1 MDAENP
7 QPMRKVNAMT
17 EAPRRSVEAAPATGD
32 GESIHGERIRLRAVL
47 LGSLLAL
54 LICLLTPFNNAYLKG
69 TPLGGGQFPLAP
81 FYLLV
86 WMMILTAG
94 LRWVFK
100 GRRFL
105 TGRELLVMW
114 SLMVLLSGISWTG
127 LARTFFINLTAP
139 YHFAT
144 VENRWG
150 DLLQPLL
157 PKGWYPASREAVD
170 GFYNGISGARQM
182 DWFEV
187 GRRIPWGA
195 WAGPLLEWTGF
206 ILLCYFLMICIV
218 SLLSRQGLYNER
230 MNFPLLRVPIM
241 MQEALDEDRLGAFL
255 THRYLLAGLIV
266 PVCLHLINGLSF
278 YNPSIPSIPTL
289 ILAGK
294 FFPKAGLFSGFYK
307 LKIYIYPAFIG
318 FAFLTA
324 KQVSFSL
331 WFFFLAGALL
341 IGLLNVLGI
350 NIPAAALGVT
360 FGATLSRP
368 EETQAIGAYM
378 VFFLFLAWLARFH
391 FLDIF
396 LKAFGRRKDQDPK
409 AEWITSPPAFWGVV
423 AGSIGLVAWCH
434 HYGLPI
440 GAAVLV
446 LIAFFMFTLV
456 AVRVI
461 CQGGITYFTLTAAP
475 LDTVTA
481 LFGSRLLTP
490 VGLVVAAV
498 TQKVLFLDLREALMP
513 ALLHARKVTDGGRN
527 NHTVAIAIAI
537 ALVAGVA
544 VSFVAMLSV
553 AYKFGVREL
562 EMDWATR
569 TTVAVYEN
577 IFSLLESPAEPNRWV
592 LIFIACGAAV
602 MLALVVCYHRFYW
615 WPIHPIG
622 YLTAYSSAM
631 WTLWFSFFLG
641 WACNALCMRY
651 GGTALF
657 KNLRFFF
664 IGMIIGDFLMAGSW
678 AIYGLFSYASY
689 AVLPD

>member
-1 MDAENP
+1 
-7 QPMRKVNAMT
+7 MT
-17 EAPRRSVEAAPATGD
+17 AAAGRSAPSADGQESPA
-32 GESIHGERIRLRAVL
+32 SAERIRLRAVL
-47 LGSLLAL
+47 IGALLAL
-54 LICLLTPFNNAYLKG
+54 GICVLTPFNNAYLKG

-86 WMMILTAG
+86 WMMLVTAA
-94 LRWVFK
+94 LRAVFR

-114 SLMVLLSGISWTG
+114 ALMVLLSGVAWTG

-144 VENRWG
+144 MENRWE
-150 DLLQPLL
+150 DVLQPLL
-157 PKGWYPASREAVD
+157 PKGWYPASREAID
-170 GFYNGISGARQM
+170 GFYNGISGGRQM

-187 GRRIPWGA
+187 LQRIPWDA
-195 WAGPLLEWTGF
+195 WIGPLLEWTGF
-206 ILLCYFLMICIV
+206 ILLCYFVMICIV
-218 SLLSRQGLYNER
+218 SLLSRQPLYNER
-230 MNFPLLRVPIM
+230 MNFPLLRVPLL

-255 THRYLLAGLIV
+255 MHRYLLAGLLV

-278 YNPSIPSIPTL
+278 YNPAIPSIPTL

-341 IGLLNVLGI
+341 TGLLSVLGI

-360 FGATLSRP
+360 FSSTLSRP
-368 EETQAIGAYM
+368 EETQTIGAYL

-391 FLDIF
+391 FLDLF
-396 LKAFGRRKDQDPK
+396 LKAFGRRQDENPQT
-409 AEWITSPPAFWGVV
+409 EWITSQPAFWGLV
-423 AGSIGLVAWCH
+423 AGCVGLVLWCH

-440 GAAVLV
+440 AAGVLV
-446 LIAFFMFTLV
+446 LVAFFLFTLV

-475 LDTVTA
+475 LDALTA
-481 LFGSRLLTP
+481 FFGSRFLTQT
-490 VGLVVAAV
+490 GLVVAAV
-498 TQKVLFLDLREALMP
+498 AQKVLFLDLREALMP
-513 ALLHARKVTDGGRN
+513 ALLHARKVTDGVHN
-527 NHTVAIAIAI
+527 NRRVAIAIM
-537 ALVAGVA
+537 LSVVAGVA
-544 VSFVAMLSV
+544 VSFAAMLSV

-562 EMDWATR
+562 DMDWASR

-577 IFSLLESPAEPNRWV
+577 IFSLVESPAEPRSWV

-631 WTLWFSFFLG
+631 WTLWFSFFVG
-641 WACNALCMRY
+641 WACNALCIRY

-657 KNLRFFF
+657 KKLRFFF
-664 IGMIIGDFLMAGSW
+664 IGLIIGDFFMAGSW

-689 AVLPD
+689 MVLPD